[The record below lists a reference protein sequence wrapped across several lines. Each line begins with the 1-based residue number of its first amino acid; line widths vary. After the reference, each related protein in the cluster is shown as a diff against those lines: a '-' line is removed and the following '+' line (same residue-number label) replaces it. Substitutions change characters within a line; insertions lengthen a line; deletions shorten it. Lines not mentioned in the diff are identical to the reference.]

1 MITVCGQNK
10 SIRVDTII
18 IINYKEVSMYSDEL
32 QKQTKEYFKSMPIAM
47 MKQFGTHKFG
57 ACQLESDGI
66 YYITV
71 FDSDEVLS
79 FETMDE
85 LLVAGWAID

>member
-1 MITVCGQNK
+1 MWTKI
-10 SIRVDTII
+10 
-18 IINYKEVSMYSDEL
+18 L
-32 QKQTKEYFKSMPIAM
+32 QEETKEYFKSMPIAM

-79 FETMDE
+79 FKTIDE
-85 LLVAGWAID
+85 LLTARWAID

>member
-1 MITVCGQNK
+1 MWTE
-10 SIRVDTII
+10 T
-18 IINYKEVSMYSDEL
+18 L
-32 QKQTKEYFKSMPIAM
+32 QEQTKEYFKSIPIAM

-79 FETMDE
+79 FETIEE
-85 LLVAGWAID
+85 LLKAGWAID